1 MTANIIQF
9 PFQWEKW
16 EEKLLLQQTRILSL
30 EKYNWN
36 LNLPQGIKK
45 LQENIKGW
53 VLQILNLTEEIN
65 NLSHEQ
71 KSTYNLA
78 VNMFKR
84 NPRAVL
90 EMLKTERQ
98 EERWESW
105 EKQAN
110 IIQFSPE
117 RGEEQNYSKAA

>member
-16 EEKLLLQQTRILSL
+16 EEKLLLQQTSILSL